1 MNPYRRGFWTGGF
14 VGIIGAMIGVAI
26 FNGAGNSS
34 TPAGTPIASAVQKT
48 GIYHSEAIANLPQ
61 SAQTCLQF
69 VVSGQPS
76 GENYSIASLVEN
88 DVTGLG
94 SWSGSNNFPGTIR
107 VSPAPHGASTIGWTV
122 PAGGKKT
129 EKFVFRISAN
139 GNDLWPENGGADS
152 IMP

>member
-1 MNPYRRGFWTGGF
+1 M
-14 VGIIGAMIGVAI
+14 IGAAV
-26 FNGAGNSS
+26 FNGVGNSS
-34 TPAGTPIASAVQKT
+34 VPAGTPVASVVKKAGV
-48 GIYHSEAIANLPQ
+48 YPSEAIANLPQ

-69 VVSGQPS
+69 VVSGQPQ
-76 GENYSIASLVEN
+76 NAQFSIASLVEN

-94 SWSGSNNFPGTIR
+94 SWSGSTSFPGTIR